1 MRKRARIAELEAEV
15 AELKEEVRTAKD
27 MADVRWQLWQNA
39 RDRYNATGVELAKL
53 RNEHAIALDHLATR
67 TDEVADL
74 TEELERVAELHGHL
88 GDLYRL
94 VLADR
99 DWLIAKYVTKVP
111 LRDDRG
117 RFLPRPT
124 A

>member
-1 MRKRARIAELEAEV
+1 MNTELD
-15 AELKEEVRTAKD
+15 ELLDLVSDLLA
-27 MADVRWQLWQNA
+27 
-39 RDRYNATGVELAKL
+39 ELAKL
-53 RNEHAIALDHLATR
+53 RNEHAIARDHLATK
-67 TDEVADL
+67 TAEVA
-74 TEELERVAELHGHL
+74 ELARQMERDAELHGHL

-99 DWLIAKYVTKVP
+99 DWLVAKYVTKKP